1 MRKIVLMSLDQSST
15 PHPPDNVTPKVGVVV
30 ALQDLGSLLLL
41 LLLLHWA
48 AQGAVAGY
56 CNDSDGSD
64 QEGPHPGAAR
74 DKLVDLQCCC
84 RRFRR
89 RRCAAQFF
97 ISCLIVKQSFEI
109 NRQ

>member
-1 MRKIVLMSLDQSST
+1 MSLDQSST

-41 LLLLHWA
+41 LHWA
-48 AQGAVAGY
+48 AQGAVAGN
-56 CNDSDGSD
+56 CNDSDGCD

-84 RRFRR
+84 RRRR
-89 RRCAAQFF
+89 RSCRCAQFF
-97 ISCLIVKQSFEI
+97 RSCLIVKQSFEI